1 MKFGGRSLAW
11 VIFPANIE
19 ARIRMVVAK
28 IGWDRD
34 FLYMRSD
41 FGIALRLD
49 GGLFT
54 GIGTILFLIPEK
66 LLGIFCERLLI

>member
-28 IGWDRD
+28 IELDRD

-41 FGIALRLD
+41 FSIELLLD
-49 GGLFT
+49 GVLFT
-54 GIGTILFLIPEK
+54 GMGMILFLIPEK

>member
-19 ARIRMVVAK
+19 ARIRMVAAK
-28 IGWDRD
+28 IELDRD

-41 FGIALRLD
+41 FSIELLLD
-49 GGLFT
+49 GVLFT
-54 GIGTILFLIPEK
+54 GMGMILFLIPEK
-66 LLGIFCERLLI
+66 LLGIFGGRLLV